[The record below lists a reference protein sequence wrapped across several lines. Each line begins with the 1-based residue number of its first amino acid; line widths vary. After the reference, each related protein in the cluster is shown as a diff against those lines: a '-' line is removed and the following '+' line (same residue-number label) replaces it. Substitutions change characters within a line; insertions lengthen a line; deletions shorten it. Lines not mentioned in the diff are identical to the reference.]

1 MTALHALTPVDYAVL
16 AVVGVSVLMSLFRG
30 AVREVM
36 SILSWIG
43 AFMIA
48 LHYAAQLASL
58 LPLGGSPN
66 WLRLFVAFV
75 GLMIACLLVFAL
87 LTMGIAR
94 LIRGAGLAPWDRAL
108 GVLFGLARAMIILIA
123 LVLIAEL
130 TPLPRAPA
138 WRDAVF
144 RPPLEAMAKN
154 VRGMLPSRVTDRM
167 HFHS

>member
-1 MTALHALTPVDYAVL
+1 MLALTPIDYTVL
-16 AVVGVSVLMSLFRG
+16 AVVGVSVLVSLFRG
-30 AVREVM
+30 AIREVM

-48 LHYAAQLASL
+48 LHYAAQIAGL

-66 WLRLFVAFV
+66 WLRLFIAFV
-75 GLMIACLLVFAL
+75 GLMIASLIVFAL
-87 LTMGIAR
+87 VTMAIVH

-108 GVLFGLARAMIILIA
+108 GVLFGLARAFIILIA

-130 TPLPRAPA
+130 TPFTREAV

-167 HFHS
+167 HFQS